1 MREWDNLGLTPQN
14 YIQHEAILR
23 WTWISLAWGG
33 VGRDEVQQVQAW
45 KAESEAAQKAG
56 DIRPDINPEFLWLV
70 LEKLAELVKDGTWQS
85 VFTKFSR
92 YQKQL
97 RTLLFYGL
105 LARREEK
112 K

>member
-1 MREWDNLGLTPQN
+1 MEDIQEMFKKRYLGNIT
-14 YIQHEAILR
+14 
-23 WTWISLAWGG
+23 
-33 VGRDEVQQVQAW
+33 
-45 KAESEAAQKAG
+45 AAQKAG

-70 LEKLAELVKDGTWQS
+70 LEKLAEPVKDGTWQS